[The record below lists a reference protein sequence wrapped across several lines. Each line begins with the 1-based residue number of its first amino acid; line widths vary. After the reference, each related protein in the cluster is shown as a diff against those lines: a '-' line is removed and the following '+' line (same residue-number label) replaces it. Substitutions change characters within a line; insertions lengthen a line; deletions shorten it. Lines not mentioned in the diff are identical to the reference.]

1 MAAWDPNAP
10 KCGHP
15 KANGQP
21 CGNMAGQCRHHGPK
35 AQQAPASKLVEAGQ
49 RQPGSR
55 RDDDQR
61 AAAAQVLAT
70 GASAEEA
77 GRQTGIPASTIRKWK
92 LDPDF
97 AALVRRMNDELV
109 TAALYGLGAI
119 AAKAVSVLDAGLDG
133 NAKPIQV
140 RAADVTLSKLVSVR
154 DHVALS
160 DRLAELEAL
169 ATERDESW

>member
-1 MAAWDPNAP
+1 MADEL
-10 KCGHP
+10 CGQP
-15 KANGQP
+15 RRSDGQP
-21 CGNMAGQCRHHGPK
+21 CQAKAADCRWHGAK

-77 GRQTGIPASTIRKWK
+77 GRQTGIPASTIRKWRM
-92 LDPDF
+92 DPEF
-97 AALVRRMNDELV
+97 IALVRRMNDELV

-140 RAADVTLSKLVSVR
+140 RAADVTLNRLVQVR
-154 DHVALS
+154 DHVALA
-160 DRLAELEAL
+160 DRLAELEAM
-169 ATERDESW
+169 AAERDETW